1 MDCSGMK
8 SKNNASRDC
17 RPDIRKMQSKMQK
30 VTCVDLPEEPGKI
43 LAHPLNLPE
52 ATASEERIN

>member
-1 MDCSGMK
+1 MK